1 MADNDYAQHWE
12 TLMDAW
18 NTAYGNA
25 RDARA
30 EVTRAFVDCAN
41 KMGVGPT
48 AEQIKAAEAAEEFA
62 DKMRAEADNLVR
74 KAFGGDPK

>member
-1 MADNDYAQHWE
+1 MQTSDYAKHWE

-18 NTAYGNA
+18 NTAYANA

-30 EVTRAFVDCAN
+30 EVTKAFVDCAN

-48 AEQIKAAEAAEEFA
+48 VEQIKAAEAAEEFA
-62 DKMRAEADNLVR
+62 DKMRAEADGLVK
-74 KAFGGDPK
+74 KAFGVK